1 MISFLLLA
9 LVSLTPV
16 DDSGELLPS
25 FIDHVLA
32 SESDAAVGLVSP
44 GALATVDSMIAED
57 PSSITEVCAVFGLAP
72 FVPEE
77 LTDARTLIGDI
88 LSAPPVPAMVMFA
101 NPVPGEPF
109 SCSGRTF
116 VPVVWG
122 IPGMRDTLFIEAEQ
136 DDDLG
141 WMILD
146 FFTVD
151 PRSVPGRGRR
161 T

>member
-1 MISFLLLA
+1 MIIFLLLVQ
-9 LVSLTPV
+9 VSFPPV
-16 DDSGELLPS
+16 TDSGELVPS

-32 SESDAAVGLVSP
+32 SEPEAAVGLVSP

-57 PSSITEVCAVFGLAP
+57 PSSITEVCALFGLAT

-77 LTDARTLIGDI
+77 ITDAATLIGDI
-88 LSAPPVPAMVMFA
+88 LSAPPVPTMVMFA

-109 SCSGRTF
+109 SCSERTF

-122 IPGMRDTLFIEAEQ
+122 IPGMRDTIFIEAEQ
-136 DDDLG
+136 DEDSG
-141 WMILD
+141 WLILD
-146 FFTVD
+146 FFTED
-151 PRSVPGRGRR
+151 PRSVTGRGRR

>member
-1 MISFLLLA
+1 MISFLLIA

-16 DDSGELLPS
+16 SDSDELVPS

-32 SESDAAVGLVSP
+32 SEPDAAAGLVSP

-57 PSSITEVCAVFGLAP
+57 PSSITEVCAVFGLAA

-77 LTDARTLIGDI
+77 PTDAAELIVDI

-109 SCSGRTF
+109 ICSERTF

-122 IPGMRDTLFIEAEQ
+122 IPGMRDTIFIEAELDQ
-136 DDDLG
+136 DSG
-141 WMILD
+141 WLILD
-146 FFTVD
+146 FFTAD
-151 PRSVPGRGRR
+151 PRGVTGRGRR